1 MTLLATVNLREG
13 LLDDLFVEDTL
24 PDVLQKLLDPH
35 VAWLKDTGAA
45 SRNEEND
52 DLRMIVFH
60 PVAELLRSMNRPRVD
75 EPNELLVLR
84 KPLLLDDVLTVCTNL
99 LVHELMHGL
108 VN

>member
-1 MTLLATVNLREG
+1 MELAYLLDDVGLVEGVVHVYAPEDCTVPHRGNPSRQVNLFATFNLREG

-24 PDVLQKLLDPH
+24 LDVLQKLLDPH

-60 PVAELLRSMNRPRVD
+60 PVAKLL
-75 EPNELLVLR
+75 
-84 KPLLLDDVLTVCTNL
+84 
-99 LVHELMHGL
+99 
-108 VN
+108 